1 MLGEKNLLVNLGIRG
16 QRRSLKSNAGLYN
29 LEKKKLRKVME
40 LCQDTFLLLDTH
52 PEKLVVEIKLPL
64 LYILNVANR
73 KSHARISF

>member
-1 MLGEKNLLVNLGIRG
+1 
-16 QRRSLKSNAGLYN
+16 
-29 LEKKKLRKVME
+29 ME

-52 PEKLVVEIKLPL
+52 PEKLVVGIKLPL